1 MDLISVK
8 YWFRLNRF
16 QTQCPMDM
24 AKSLHAL
31 GSLVLQA
38 QIFSQPGDR
47 SDRLRLSSIPIQ
59 PCRNTVI
66 SQLGT
71 IADLRP
77 KDPRIQER
85 PVCVN
90 FHFNHKS
97 QTFLV
102 RIQRGE
108 ISRKYFRKH
117 REDHRGGIHRSSIVA
132 GMSVPRSARL
142 YKSSLTPPV

>member
-16 QTQCPMDM
+16 QTQCAMNM
-24 AKSLHAL
+24 AKSMHAW
-31 GSLVLQA
+31 GSLVWQA
-38 QIFSQPGDR
+38 QIFSKPGDR

-102 RIQRGE
+102 GIQRGE

-117 REDHRGGIHRSSIVA
+117 REDYRGGIHGTDIVTET
-132 GMSVPRSARL
+132 SPS
-142 YKSSLTPPV
+142 